1 MKQTNFLTKAV
12 MLMLSLVM
20 VLQLTACGGE
30 GKGTGT
36 NKNEKPAEPERVTEQ
51 LFEKRENTDPE
62 IDLLIWW
69 PPKSDIQEINA
80 LYQQIYGGKVNVI
93 EKAWGQMTSTV
104 SSYVAAGTPAEVV
117 VAGTAEAPL
126 WAAQGLLE
134 AIPMDKL
141 DAESEYWDFE
151 TMNTTFKIK
160 DNVYALSYSDL
171 TGTRFPMLVY
181 NEAMF
186 KKYGVK
192 NPYEHFKDGNWDFDQ
207 FRKTA
212 AEMTMDTDDDG
223 FVDLFGFD
231 ASLTVRESLVS
242 ANASAFLKFSNN
254 KYSLNFDDARV
265 IEALQLYHDMYNI
278 DKSINQTEF
287 KQYQNFLNGR
297 CAMVEVSIDS
307 YAQFYLDGME
317 KGTAALAIFPSG
329 PSANGKYFSKS
340 SGHVSI
346 GTVTGTNNLDATIA
360 WMECAISVWLELGK
374 DSPRETIS
382 YKYTDEEKARIKEL
396 NAACI
401 SYKDSGLKKN
411 KEGVEGRGFIVAN
424 NVTAERMMQEIRR
437 NKSLSTILEQYKPSL
452 QGELD
457 TANAVFAAAK

>member
-1 MKQTNFLTKAV
+1 MQKANLVTKALVLVLAFV
-12 MLMLSLVM
+12 MA
-20 VLQLTACGGE
+20 LQLTACGGKTG
-30 GKGTGT
+30 GK
-36 NKNEKPAEPERVTEQ
+36 KEEPATPERVNEP
-51 LFEKRENTDPE
+51 LFEKRDNADPN

-80 LYQQIYGGKVNVI
+80 LYQQTYGGKVNVI

-117 VAGTAEAPL
+117 IAGSAEAPL
-126 WAAQGLLE
+126 WAAQGLLDE
-134 AIPMDKL
+134 IPMDKL
-141 DAESEYWDFE
+141 DADSEYWNFE
-151 TMNTTFKIK
+151 IMNTTFNIK
-160 DNVYALSYSDL
+160 GKTYALSYNDL

-192 NPYEHFKDGNWDFDQ
+192 NPYEHFKEGNWDFDQ

-231 ASLTVRESLVS
+231 ASLTVRESLVN
-242 ANASAFLKFSNN
+242 ANAAAFLKFSNN
-254 KYSLNFDDARV
+254 KYSLNLDDSRV
-265 IEALQLYHDMYNI
+265 LAALQLYHDMYNV

-346 GTVTGTNNLDATIA
+346 GSIKGTNNLDATIA

-374 DSPRETIS
+374 DSPRETVAYLYS
-382 YKYTDEEKARIKEL
+382 DEEKARIKEF
-396 NAACI
+396 NEACI
-401 SYKDSGLKKN
+401 SYSESGFKRN
-411 KEGVEGRGFIVAN
+411 AEGVEGRGFIVAN
-424 NVTAERMMQEIRR
+424 NVSAEQMMQELRR
-437 NKSLSTILEQYKPSL
+437 NISLTTVIEKFKPTL
-452 QGELD
+452 QGQLD
-457 TANAVFAAAK
+457 SSNAILAAAK

>member
-20 VLQLTACGGE
+20 VLQLAACGGD

-51 LFEKRENTDPE
+51 LFEKRENPDPE

-80 LYQQIYGGKVNVI
+80 LYEKTYGGKVNII
-93 EKAWGQMTSTV
+93 EKSWGQMTSTV

-117 VAGTAEAPL
+117 LCGNAEAPL

-134 AIPMDKL
+134 EIPMDKI
-141 DAESEYWDFE
+141 AQESEYWDLE
-151 TMNTTFKIK
+151 SMKTIYTIK
-160 DNVYALSYSDL
+160 DKTYALSYNDL
-171 TGTRFPMLVY
+171 TGTRFPILVY
-181 NEAMF
+181 NENLF

-192 NPYEHFKDGNWDFDQ
+192 NPYEHFKAGKWDFDQ

-231 ASLTVRESLVS
+231 ASLTVRGSLVR
-242 ANASAFLKFSNN
+242 ANATDFLKFNNN
-254 KYSLNFDDARV
+254 KYSLNLDDSRV

-287 KQYQNFLNGR
+287 KQYQNFLNKR

-317 KGTAALAIFPSG
+317 KGGAALAMFPSG
-329 PSANGKYFSKS
+329 PAAGGKYFART
-340 SGHVSI
+340 SGHTAI
-346 GTVTGTNNLDATIA
+346 GSVKGTNNMDATLA

-374 DSPRETIS
+374 DSPRETVS
-382 YKYTDEEKARIKEL
+382 YRYSDEEKSRIKEL
-396 NAACI
+396 NEACVLY
-401 SYKDSGLKKN
+401 SETGLKKN

-424 NVTAERMMQEIRR
+424 NITAERMMQEIRR

-457 TANAVFAAAK
+457 NSNAVFAAAK